1 MGACNV
7 PQLSDLLPLREQV
20 PEFVAQQIAM
30 AMDPQPGT
38 FPEGIP
44 YRWWQN
50 KQQAGISV
58 FADPEGA

>member
-1 MGACNV
+1 VRVGGVHV
-7 PQLSDLLPLREQV
+7 PQISDLLPLREQV

-50 KQQAGISV
+50 KQ
-58 FADPEGA
+58 